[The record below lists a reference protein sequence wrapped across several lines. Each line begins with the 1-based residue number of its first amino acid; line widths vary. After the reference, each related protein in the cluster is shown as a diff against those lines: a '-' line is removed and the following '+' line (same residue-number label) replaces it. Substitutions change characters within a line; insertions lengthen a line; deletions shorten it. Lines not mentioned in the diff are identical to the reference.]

1 VIWLA
6 TRPLGW
12 NLVDDVREVLS
23 YDFMR
28 NALLAGTCIALA
40 AGLVGYFIV
49 LRNQVFTSDALGH
62 VAFSGGLAGAILGIP
77 LLAGVY
83 ASTIAV
89 SLGIGSFGGRGRG
102 RDVAIGI
109 VFAWVLGLG
118 VLFLSIYTTGQGTS
132 NGVLGVAVLFGSIL
146 GLQAPQAYFAAGAS
160 LATCALLLAVC
171 RPLLFSSLDP
181 DVAAARGVPTRV
193 VSAIFLVLLAL
204 TVAESVQ
211 AIGAL
216 LIFALLVTPG
226 AVAQRLTARPYRALW
241 LSAGLA
247 VGFVWLGL
255 GLAFYTPWPASSY
268 ITAIAFASLLVVL
281 LGGGAVRR
289 VDGARRQRAN

>member
-1 VIWLA
+1 VSWLA
-6 TRPLGW
+6 IQPFSW
-12 NLVDDVREVLS
+12 NFMADARELLS

-28 NALLAGTCIALA
+28 NAFLAGTCIAVA

-62 VAFSGGLAGAILGIP
+62 VAFSGGLGGLIAGIP
-77 LLAGVY
+77 LLGGVY
-83 ASTIAV
+83 ISTLAV

-118 VLFLSIYTTGQGTS
+118 VLFLSIYTAGRSTA

-146 GLQAPQAYFAAGAS
+146 GLQTTQTYVAAAAS
-160 LATCALLLAVC
+160 LLTAAMLVTVC
-171 RPLLFSSLDP
+171 RPLLFTSLDP
-181 DVAAARGVPTRV
+181 DVAAARGVPTRA

-211 AIGAL
+211 AVGAL

-226 AVAQRLTARPYRALW
+226 AVAQRVTSRPYRALW
-241 LSAGLA
+241 LSAALA
-247 VGFVWLGL
+247 IGFVWFGL
-255 GLAFYTPWPASSY
+255 VLAFYTPWPASSY
-268 ITAIAFASLLVVL
+268 ITSVAFVSLLLAIAWDRLHTT
-281 LGGGAVRR
+281 
-289 VDGARRQRAN
+289 